1 MLVRLHTT
9 QPVSLSHVAVTLE
22 VNISKGIRLH
32 LLGNTHSSLRES
44 KQRVYTVLKRNKWH
58 WPGQRTTLNFLPLDF
73 QKIGGH
79 YDLPMALG
87 ILCASQQL
95 PVHRLGQYIILG
107 QLELDGSIS
116 PSQDMYNALVLAKQT
131 NKKGVVTNFSRA
143 TYHHLRRLFPEMEL
157 CQVSTLYEA
166 TAFFANGTLP
176 SIIPPLAVNSEDKTL
191 IKDSCFSDVAGQQP
205 LKKALEIAAAGG
217 HHLMMI
223 GPPGVGKTMLASR
236 LGSILPPINPFQTHP
251 IRAMFS
257 SNEGHECIAALS
269 GIRRVELIDR
279 NLTKRELFGSM
290 SNEHIKA
297 WLMEEDD
304 HRKSEYPTGELSKE
318 VGVFY
323 RSSGGVLFL
332 DEFSS
337 YPIKVVDQLLQQMDH
352 HLVQVILAMNPCP
365 CGNFNH
371 PQKACRCS
379 ASALNNYQKKLTAA
393 CKDRL
398 DMTIYTQ
405 YELWTDEL
413 QEASSEIKSRVK
425 KAWKS
430 QMERQG
436 RQNAQ
441 LSTAALEGVCR
452 MKKSSWRYFHQE
464 CAGQKLS
471 IRAQQSL
478 LALSR
483 TLADLK
489 GDKSVNN
496 SHIKSALGLRL
507 NDRSSMSPLEEARET
522 NSEQRIKVNL
532 GGGIELNA

>member
-9 QPVSLSHVAVTLE
+9 QPVSLSHVAITLE

-32 LLGNTHSSLRES
+32 LLGNPHSSLKES

-58 WPGQRTTLNFLPLDF
+58 WPGQRTTLNFLPPDI
-73 QKIGGH
+73 QKKGGH
-79 YDLPMALG
+79 YDLPIAIG

-107 QLELDGSIS
+107 QLGLDGNIS

-131 NKKGVVTNFSRA
+131 HKKGVVTNFSRS
-143 TYHHLRRLFPEMEL
+143 TYHHLCRLFPELEL
-157 CQVSTLYEA
+157 CQVSSLYDA
-166 TAFFANGTLP
+166 TAFFANGTLA
-176 SIIPPLAVNSEDKTL
+176 SVVSPLSVNSDDKSL
-191 IKDSCFSDVAGQQP
+191 IQGSCFSDVAGQQP

-217 HHLMMI
+217 HHLMII

-236 LGSILPPINPFQTHP
+236 LSSILPPINPFQTHP
-251 IRAMFS
+251 IRSMFS
-257 SNEGHECIAALS
+257 SYEGQECIAALS

-279 NLTKRELFGSM
+279 NLTKRELFGSTGTA
-290 SNEHIKA
+290 HLRA
-297 WLMEEDD
+297 WLMEE
-304 HRKSEYPTGELSKE
+304 HINRKSAYPTGLLSKE
-318 VGVFY
+318 VGAFY

-337 YPIKVVDQLLQQMDH
+337 YPIKVTDQLLQQMDH

-371 PQKACRCS
+371 PEKTCGCS
-379 ASALNNYQKKLTAA
+379 AVTLNNYQKKLTAA
-393 CKDRL
+393 WKDRL

-405 YELWTDEL
+405 PELWSDES

-425 KAWKS
+425 RAWKI

-436 RQNAQ
+436 RQNSQ
-441 LSTAALEGVCR
+441 LSTAALEGVCL
-452 MKKSSWRYFHQE
+452 MGKSSWRYFYRE
-464 CAGQKLS
+464 CSSQKVS

-483 TLADLK
+483 TLADLQ

-507 NDRSSMSPLEEARET
+507 NDRSSITSRDVKEA
-522 NSEQRIKVNL
+522 NSKQPVKVNL
-532 GGGIELNA
+532 GSGIELNA